1 MSNPVINASFT
12 SNAGSQTEDFVKR
25 QIANVSSFLYCMK
38 EGSRSEEEINK
49 GLSLLPQSSH
59 YDIKEAVEKS
69 TSIVYAV
76 DEEDPT
82 RIVNA
87 LTEMVNIN
95 GKTISLCCDTDSDD
109 LDLWEVLLQVLLPLM
124 EDESTQVITSG
135 GDGAP
140 YVAVA
145 YQNGTVKHPN
155 DLLAT
160 A

>member
-1 MSNPVINASFT
+1 MLIIYVCEGGEKS
-12 SNAGSQTEDFVKR
+12 KR
-25 QIANVSSFLYCMK
+25 RKQQEIVSTLK
-38 EGSRSEEEINK
+38 NEEEINI

-76 DEEDPT
+76 DEEDPMG
-82 RIVNA
+82 IVNA

-124 EDESTQVITSG
+124 KDESTQVITTS
-135 GDGAP
+135 DDCPP
-140 YVAVA
+140 YVVVVF
-145 YQNGTVKHPN
+145 QDGTVKHPN